1 MRKTER
7 ELRNWVL
14 HLNSRLVRRGA
25 VYSLHMKDGLGR
37 ACDRVDFQ
45 KLNEIEP
52 WLLEGQANRAVVA
65 GTPNWQTQERNAIML
80 WQTSLRLQEIC
91 PPARNRA

>member
-14 HLNSRLVRRGA
+14 HLNSQLVRRGA
-25 VYSLHMKDGLGR
+25 VYSLYMKDGLGR

-52 WLLEGQANRAVVA
+52 WLLEWSDKQIALLSRVLRIGKPKN
-65 GTPNWQTQERNAIML
+65 GTR
-80 WQTSLRLQEIC
+80 
-91 PPARNRA
+91 